1 MLTKRV
7 IACFDVIAGRVTK
20 AQQFQDN
27 IDVAAAD
34 ELATRLYDDQ
44 IDEIVFYDITASSER
59 RKIDLDT
66 VRAVARR
73 VFVPF
78 TVGGGIR
85 SIDDMFEVLKA
96 GAEKISVDSMAVRD
110 PDIIRQ
116 GAEAFGRQCIVLST
130 QVKDVGIRPGIPSG
144 YEVFVDGARTATGM
158 DAIEWVQRGESSGAG
173 EICVNSIDRD
183 GTASGYDLDIT
194 RAVADSVNVPV
205 IASGGAGTVEH
216 IADGLTAG
224 GASAAIISSILY
236 SPRFERNLGV
246 QEIKVGLTAR
256 GIPTR
261 PVPRRLIALRG
272 RRPRPRRGAPLQS
285 TGRVG
290 PEALEVVVL
299 AGLAEEDVHDEVA
312 VVEQHP
318 GGVGHALD
326 AAGRVARL
334 VLDPALDLVDDRP
347 HLAGVRSARDHEV
360 LGDRDDLADLED
372 DGIHPLL
379 VVGRPGGGDG
389 SVLRVRGMLLGSCR
403 RQWWLAGAGV
413 GPASRRQ
420 TSGQSAP
427 MMTVTSTTSIGLSA
441 RRRLPHPSA
450 SSSCWAAARSR
461 SR

>member
-1 MLTKRV
+1 MTKRV

-34 ELATRLYDDQ
+34 VLATRLYDDQ
-44 IDEIVFYDITASSER
+44 IDEIVFYDIMASAQR
-59 RKIDLDT
+59 RKPDLDT

-85 SIDDMFEVLKA
+85 SVDDMFEVLKA

-130 QVKDVGIRPGIPSG
+130 QVKAVGIRPAIPSG

-158 DAIEWVQRGESSGAG
+158 DAIEWVQRGAALGAG

-205 IASGGAGTVEH
+205 IASGGAGTVAH
-216 IADGLTAG
+216 IADGLTSG

-236 SPRFERNLGV
+236 SPRFARNLGV
-246 QEIKVGLTAR
+246 REIKDGLTER

-261 PVPRRLIALRG
+261 PYLHTR
-272 RRPRPRRGAPLQS
+272 
-285 TGRVG
+285 
-290 PEALEVVVL
+290 
-299 AGLAEEDVHDEVA
+299 
-312 VVEQHP
+312 
-318 GGVGHALD
+318 
-326 AAGRVARL
+326 
-334 VLDPALDLVDDRP
+334 
-347 HLAGVRSARDHEV
+347 
-360 LGDRDDLADLED
+360 
-372 DGIHPLL
+372 
-379 VVGRPGGGDG
+379 
-389 SVLRVRGMLLGSCR
+389 
-403 RQWWLAGAGV
+403 
-413 GPASRRQ
+413 GPAS
-420 TSGQSAP
+420 
-427 MMTVTSTTSIGLSA
+427 
-441 RRRLPHPSA
+441 
-450 SSSCWAAARSR
+450 
-461 SR
+461 